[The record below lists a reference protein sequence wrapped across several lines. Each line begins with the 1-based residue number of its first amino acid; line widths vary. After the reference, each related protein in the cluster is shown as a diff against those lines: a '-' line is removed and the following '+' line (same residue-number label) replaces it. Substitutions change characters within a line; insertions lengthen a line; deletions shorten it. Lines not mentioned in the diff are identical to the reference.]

1 MTAPRPLYMA
11 RADGGARQA
20 VPVAAGEES
29 VTAEV
34 SIVWEIQ

>member
-1 MTAPRPLYMA
+1 MPMV
-11 RADGGARQA
+11 RAAKA

-34 SIVWEIQ
+34 SIVWEIR